1 VLPSPPPS
9 PQRRLPSCRRAT
21 LLLLKQRRKIVN
33 NSTSAHFMPTP
44 RTASRH
50 RQTAETSIDLTIN
63 LDGSGISTIDT
74 GIPFFDHMLTLFAKH
89 GLFDLS
95 VKTVGDIQVDFHHTI
110 EDTGIVI
117 GDCLREALGTKEGI
131 RRYGCCYLPMDET
144 LARVVVDLSNRPHL
158 EFRAPAGTPSAP
170 NMPFTLVEEF
180 CRAVA
185 SNLRANVH
193 VELLYGRD
201 GHHIAE
207 AVFKGLARA
216 LRDACERDSRVIGIP
231 STKDAL

>member
-1 VLPSPPPS
+1 MSS
-9 PQRRLPSCRRAT
+9 
-21 LLLLKQRRKIVN
+21 N
-33 NSTSAHFMPTP
+33 
-44 RTASRH
+44 RTANRT
-50 RQTAETSIDLTIN
+50 RKTAETSIELSIN
-63 LDGSGISTIDT
+63 IDGSGVSKIDT

-89 GLFDLS
+89 GLFDLT
-95 VKTVGDIQVDFHHTI
+95 VVTVGDIEVDFHHTV

-117 GDCLREALGTKEGI
+117 GECLRDALGTKEGI

-170 NMPFTLVEEF
+170 NLPFTLVEEF

-185 SNLRANVH
+185 SNLRANIH

-207 AVFKGLARA
+207 AIFKGLARA
-216 LRDACERDSRVIGIP
+216 LRDACERDSRVKGIP

>member
-1 VLPSPPPS
+1 MSSSRTVS
-9 PQRRLPSCRRAT
+9 RN
-21 LLLLKQRRKIVN
+21 RK
-33 NSTSAHFMPTP
+33 
-44 RTASRH
+44 
-50 RQTAETSIDLTIN
+50 TAETAIELSLNIDGTGVSSIA
-63 LDGSGISTIDT
+63 T

-89 GLFDLS
+89 GLFDLQ
-95 VKTVGDIQVDFHHTI
+95 VKTVGDLAVDFHHTI
-110 EDTGIVI
+110 EDIGIVI

-131 RRYGCCYLPMDET
+131 RRYGCAYLPMDET

-185 SNLRANVH
+185 SNLRANIH

-207 AVFKGLARA
+207 AIFKGLARA
-216 LRDACERDSRVIGIP
+216 LRDACERDPRVVGIP

>member
-1 VLPSPPPS
+1 MS
-9 PQRRLPSCRRAT
+9 
-21 LLLLKQRRKIVN
+21 
-33 NSTSAHFMPTP
+33 TP
-44 RTASRH
+44 RTASRS
-50 RQTAETSIDLTIN
+50 RKTAETSIELSIN
-63 LDGSGISTIDT
+63 LDGSGVSNIDT
-74 GIPFFDHMLTLFAKH
+74 GIPFFDHMLTLFSKH
-89 GLFDLS
+89 GLFDLN
-95 VKTVGDIQVDFHHTI
+95 VKTVGDIDVDFHHTI

-131 RRYGCCYLPMDET
+131 RRYGCAYLPMDET

-180 CRAVA
+180 CRALA
-185 SNLRANVH
+185 SNLRANIH

-207 AVFKGLARA
+207 AIFKGLARA
-216 LRDACERDSRVIGIP
+216 LRDACERDARVIGIP